1 MTFLNDLSFTQALVR
16 GAAYL
21 IIAAIHAF
29 AWAAIAGLLGDRDP
43 AFAGRRTLNPFV
55 QASLPGLI
63 SAILFRVGWSKPVV
77 TDPVHLRW
85 GRLGALLV
93 LFGGLAVLLVVVGLC
108 NPLRLFITDRL
119 TGSNELNALGV
130 VQEVQQQSIF
140 FVLFNLLPLPG
151 LAGQLWLLALRPGL
165 GVQLRRYELPVMI
178 VIILVEMTG
187 VVATALAAPSAWL
200 SHLLVTQI
208 S

>member
-1 MTFLNDLSFTQALVR
+1 
-16 GAAYL
+16 
-21 IIAAIHAF
+21 
-29 AWAAIAGLLGDRDP
+29 
-43 AFAGRRTLNPFV
+43 
-55 QASLPGLI
+55 
-63 SAILFRVGWSKPVV
+63 
-77 TDPVHLRW
+77 
-85 GRLGALLV
+85 
-93 LFGGLAVLLVVVGLC
+93 
-108 NPLRLFITDRL
+108 
-119 TGSNELNALGV
+119 